1 MLHWQAHQEILQ
13 WICAKHLT
21 LQILQTPLP
30 LRYTW
35 KKVLFYL
42 YTCIRSDSLTAYI
55 HTDPS
60 APNFRK
66 WLRSVGA
73 GAYISSFFKAGYDL
87 GFIAKQG
94 LTSTDLDCIGIP
106 KEQLG
111 VRRKLES
118 LHKIGDYHN
127 EEEDSDEDDDDDDDD
142 SDDDESEPDDDS
154 D

>member
-1 MLHWQAHQEILQ
+1 VPSTELY
-13 WICAKHLT
+13 
-21 LQILQTPLP
+21 
-30 LRYTW
+30 RYCRHPC
-35 KKVLFYL
+35 LFDTHERRYYFI
-42 YTCIRSDSLTAYI
+42 YTSYIRPESLTAYI

-118 LHKIGDYHN
+118 LHKIGDYHK
-127 EEEDSDEDDDDDDDD
+127 EEEDSDEDKDDDDDDDDD